1 MTLSHYNETHSVSR
15 ETKTEAAIILL
26 DRLKTCE
33 PIDTFHIIVALKE
46 LLNDDPT
53 NITYEDNIQIE
64 SDDVDTD
71 KRHWKPV

>member
-1 MTLSHYNETHSVSR
+1 MTLSNYNTNNFTFDQ
-15 ETKTEAAIILL
+15 TKTEAALILL

-33 PIDTFHIIVALKE
+33 PIDTFHMIVALKE

-53 NITYEDNIQIE
+53 NITYEDDIQIE
-64 SDDVDTD
+64 PDEVDTV